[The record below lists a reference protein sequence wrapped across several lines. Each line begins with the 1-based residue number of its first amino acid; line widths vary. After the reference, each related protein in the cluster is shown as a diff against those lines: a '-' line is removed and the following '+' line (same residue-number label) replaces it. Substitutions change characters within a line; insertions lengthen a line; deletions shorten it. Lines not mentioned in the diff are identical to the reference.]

1 MMNPDEDVTL
11 RITESRRPK
20 KTWRAPKMLVCD
32 SVPQT
37 ANSKTYT
44 PNDSY
49 VNPNVS

>member
-1 MMNPDEDVTL
+1 MTKPADQPIL
-11 RITESRRPK
+11 RTKSDKRPK
-20 KTWRAPKMLVCD
+20 KTWRAPRMLTCLPVA
-32 SVPQT
+32 QT